1 VSVAKISTSRCS
13 HSQPISAPVASDGNP
28 ISIALARNACSF
40 GIGCGRRLAVGR
52 TQAHM
57 RQRIDEWQ
65 PAGISARAD
74 IPGATARLHRMVHGG
89 APFADGIAFGIGD
102 DK

>member
-1 VSVAKISTSRCS
+1 
-13 HSQPISAPVASDGNP
+13 
-28 ISIALARNACSF
+28 
-40 GIGCGRRLAVGR
+40 
-52 TQAHM
+52 M